1 MQTFRDEEN
10 LAALGDKGKVKLGPN
25 DQRAL
30 DYIHPQINLDFVSID
45 EKIILNAAK
54 SAIIKGKFQKLP
66 REINKLAKERKA
78 QSDEARKNPNIK
90 PMSKVD
96 AFQRLIKI
104 LKAYPLLDVLR
115 EDEQEVKPKKIETKY
130 NAPQIII
137 SESFAG

>member
-1 MQTFRDEEN
+1 M
-10 LAALGDKGKVKLGPN
+10 
-25 DQRAL
+25 
-30 DYIHPQINLDFVSID
+30 
-45 EKIILNAAK
+45 
-54 SAIIKGKFQKLP
+54 KGKFQKLP